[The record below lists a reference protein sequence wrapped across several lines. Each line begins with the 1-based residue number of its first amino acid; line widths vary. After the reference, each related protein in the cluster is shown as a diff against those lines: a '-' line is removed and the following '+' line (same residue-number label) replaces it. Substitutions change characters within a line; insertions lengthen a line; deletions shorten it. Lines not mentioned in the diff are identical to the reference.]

1 MNYLL
6 YGEEEYLINKE
17 IEKIIKKEKI
27 EDLGISNYDLEI
39 DSIKN
44 IIDDCQTISLFDPK
58 KIVVINNCNYF
69 NRVKNN
75 EDDVNLLFDYLNN
88 YNPDT
93 ILIIISNNS
102 SIDNTK
108 KITKK
113 IKEIGKVIEL
123 NSTNINITVK
133 KMFDDYKISS
143 DNIKLLIDRV
153 GSDISIL
160 DKEVEKLKIYKV
172 DDKEITKEDI
182 IKCATYNIDTDIFKF
197 IDNIIN
203 KNKKEAL
210 ITYDE
215 LLKNNEEPLK
225 IIILL
230 ASKFRLMYQAKVLNS
245 RGLSNNEISNVL
257 GIHAYPIKLAIQ
269 ASIKYSEKLL
279 LRYLEL
285 LSDLD
290 ENIKTGNIDPEL
302 GLQLFILKV

>member
-6 YGEEEYLINKE
+6 YGEEDFLIYKE
-17 IEKIIKKEKI
+17 INKIIKKEKI

-58 KIVVINNCNYF
+58 KIVIINNCNYF
-69 NRVKNN
+69 NRVKCS
-75 EDDVNLLFDYLNN
+75 EDDINLLLEYFNN

-93 ILIIISNNS
+93 ILIIISHNS
-102 SIDNTK
+102 TIDNTK

-113 IKEIGKVIEL
+113 IKEIGKIIEL
-123 NSTNINITVK
+123 NSTNINSIVK
-133 KMFDDYKISS
+133 KMFDDYDISS
-143 DNIKLLIDRV
+143 DNIKLLIERV

-160 DKEVEKLKIYKV
+160 DKEIEKLKIYKI
-172 DDKEITKEDI
+172 DDKKITKEDI
-182 IKCATYNIDTDIFKF
+182 IDCATYNIDIDIFKF

-203 KNKKEAL
+203 KNKKDAL

-215 LLKNNEEPLK
+215 LLKYNEEPLK
-225 IIILL
+225 IIVLL

-245 RGLSNNEISNVL
+245 RGLSSNEISSIL
-257 GIHAYPIKLAIQ
+257 GIHAYPVKLAIQ
-269 ASIKYSEKLL
+269 SSIKYPDKLL
-279 LRYLEL
+279 LKYLDML
-285 LSDLD
+285 ADLD
-290 ENIKTGNIDPEL
+290 SDIKTGKINPEL

>member
-17 IEKIIKKEKI
+17 IDKIIKKEKI

-39 DSIKN
+39 DNIKD
-44 IIDDCQTISLFDPK
+44 IIDDCQTISLFNPK
-58 KIVVINNCNYF
+58 KIVIMNNCNYF

-75 EDDVNLLFDYLNN
+75 EEDINLLLEYLNN

-93 ILIIISNNS
+93 ILIIISHNS

-113 IKEIGKVIEL
+113 IKEIGKLVEL
-123 NSTNINITVK
+123 NNTSINNIVK
-133 KMFDDYKISS
+133 NMFDDYKISS
-143 DNIKLLIDRV
+143 DSINLLIERV

-160 DKEVEKLKIYKV
+160 DKEVEKLKIYKI
-172 DDKEITKEDI
+172 DNKEITREDI
-182 IKCATYNIDTDIFKF
+182 IKCATYNVDIDIFKF
-197 IDNIIN
+197 IDNIIS
-203 KNKKEAL
+203 KNKKDAL

-215 LLKNNEEPLK
+215 LLKYNEEPLK
-225 IIILL
+225 IIVLL
-230 ASKFRLMYQAKVLNS
+230 ASKFRLMYQAKVLNN
-245 RGLSNNEISNVL
+245 RGLSNNEISNIL
-257 GIHAYPIKLAIQ
+257 GVHAYPVKLAIQ
-269 ASIKYSEKLL
+269 SSIKYPEKLL

-285 LSDLD
+285 LADLD
-290 ENIKTGNIDPEL
+290 SDIKTGKVNPEL